1 MYVSEIEKLCTTLL
15 AASAEGITKCSFNSR
30 LIWVFTVEKGLIG
43 DYSHKIITSFS
54 VIYLDSAAE
63 GNGAP

>member
-1 MYVSEIEKLCTTLL
+1 L
-15 AASAEGITKCSFNSR
+15 AASDEGITICSFNSR
-30 LIWVFTVEKGLIG
+30 LIWVITEEKVSIG
-43 DYSHKIITSFS
+43 DYSHKIIPSFS